1 MLVLANAHFDF
12 NGYIETGNAKPAQ
25 SGRREDR
32 GGELP
37 NEIEALSLSAMDM
50 KRFWV
55 TIFLA
60 LVIVGGSWILLNQD
74 RIKQS
79 GGLTTFLGQ
88 QLRSNGSNQNGA
100 GFNSSAGFNN
110 GFNSSQNGPFRQ
122 ASNPQ
127 SISNSYAAQNGSGF
141 QNRSAPNRI
150 RIASFKLAGSASQAN
165 PEMAKGIVANICLRN
180 DLIAFQEVDGHRPG
194 WLDELTAE
202 IARQSNGRAIYK
214 HASDHVRVARN
225 EPQYAFVYNAATL
238 DLDMG
243 HTYTVA
249 DPDNI
254 LVREPLVG
262 WFRTRLVSQNEA
274 FTFTVANIQ
283 LDRKHPGN
291 EIAYL
296 GNLYDAIR
304 RDGRGEDDVIF
315 VGDFKS
321 GDRALKNAQRKF
333 GMTWVVSDQATNTMN
348 DAQYDNLVF
357 NQMATL
363 EFTGNGG
370 VIDFLK
376 FYNLGFRDAMS
387 ISEHMPVWAEFSA
400 SEKVR

>member
-1 MLVLANAHFDF
+1 MTNL
-12 NGYIETGNAKPAQ
+12 NGYAENREGKTGIIQTLQYLTCPNADTKKT
-25 SGRREDR
+25 RFFHV
-32 GGELP
+32 
-37 NEIEALSLSAMDM
+37 AMDM
-50 KRFWV
+50 NKFRT
-55 TIFLA
+55 TILLA
-60 LVIVGGSWILLNQD
+60 VIVVGGSWILINHD
-74 RIKQS
+74 RIEQAGGIVAFFKQK
-79 GGLTTFLGQ
+79 LPV
-88 QLRSNGSNQNGA
+88 NGSGQAYSPQAGNQN
-100 GFNSSAGFNN
+100 SV
-110 GFNSSQNGPFRQ
+110 FRQ
-122 ASNPQ
+122 ASDSRPVLSSDRNLQ
-127 SISNSYAAQNGSGF
+127 ASA
-141 QNRSAPNRI
+141 RSTLSSDRI
-150 RIASFKLAGSASQAN
+150 RIVSFKLAGSKRHPN
-165 PEMAKGIVANICLRN
+165 PTLATGVIADICRRH

-202 IARQSNGRAIYK
+202 IARQSNGQSVYK

-225 EPQYAFVYNAATL
+225 EPQYAFLYNTATL
-238 DLDMG
+238 ALELG

-249 DPDNI
+249 DPDNVLI
-254 LVREPLVG
+254 REPLVG
-262 WFRTRLVSQNEA
+262 WFRTRKARSNEA

-283 LDRKHPGN
+283 LDRKYPGN

-296 GNLYDAIR
+296 GDLYDAIR

-321 GDRALKNAQRKF
+321 GNRALKAAQQRY

-376 FYNLGFRDAMS
+376 VYNLGFQDAMA

-400 SEKVR
+400 VEKVR

>member
-1 MLVLANAHFDF
+1 MS
-12 NGYIETGNAKPAQ
+12 Q
-25 SGRREDR
+25 R
-32 GGELP
+32 
-37 NEIEALSLSAMDM
+37 
-50 KRFWV
+50 
-55 TIFLA
+55 
-60 LVIVGGSWILLNQD
+60 LN
-74 RIKQS
+74 
-79 GGLTTFLGQ
+79 
-88 QLRSNGSNQNGA
+88 SNGSGAYNHARVGPNPRQN
-100 GFNSSAGFNN
+100 N
-110 GFNSSQNGPFRQ
+110 PFRQ
-122 ASNPQ
+122 AS
-127 SISNSYAAQNGSGF
+127 SSNSFGEGSTTHNGS
-141 QNRSAPNRI
+141 QNRHYSNSNRI
-150 RIASFKLAGSASQAN
+150 RIASFKLAGSSLHTN
-165 PEMAKGIVANICLRN
+165 PAMAKGVIADICLRH
-180 DLIAFQEVDGHRPG
+180 DLIAFQEVDGHKPG

-202 IARQSNGRAIYK
+202 IAHQSNGRAIYK

-225 EPQYAFVYNAATL
+225 EPQYAFVYNTATL
-238 DLDMG
+238 DLELG

-249 DPDNI
+249 DPDNV

-262 WFRTRLVSQNEA
+262 WFRTRLANTNEA

-315 VGDFKS
+315 VGDFNS
-321 GDRALKNAQRKF
+321 GDRALRHTQKKY

-376 FYNLGFRDAMS
+376 VYNLGFRDAMA

-400 SEKVR
+400 NEKVH

>member
-1 MLVLANAHFDF
+1 MN
-12 NGYIETGNAKPAQ
+12 K
-25 SGRREDR
+25 
-32 GGELP
+32 
-37 NEIEALSLSAMDM
+37 
-50 KRFWV
+50 FWT

-60 LVIVGGSWILLNQD
+60 IIVVGGTWVLINQD
-74 RIKQS
+74 RIQQA
-79 GGLTTFLGQ
+79 GGLTEFVKQKLPA
-88 QLRSNGSNQNGA
+88 NN
-100 GFNSSAGFNN
+100 FNSDVYVQNRN
-110 GFNSSQNGPFRQ
+110 QNGPFQQ
-122 ASNPQ
+122 ASRPRTLD
-127 SISNSYAAQNGSGF
+127 SPNSSPNGSYPPSVSVG
-141 QNRSAPNRI
+141 NRI
-150 RIASFKLAGSASQAN
+150 RIASFKLAGSTPQSN
-165 PEMAKGIVANICLRN
+165 PALSTGVIADICRRH

-202 IARQSNGRAIYK
+202 IARQSNGQSVYK

-225 EPQYAFVYNAATL
+225 EPQYAFLYNTATL
-238 DLDMG
+238 DLELG

-249 DPDNI
+249 DPDNVLI
-254 LVREPLVG
+254 REPLVG
-262 WFRTRLVSQNEA
+262 WFRARNARTSEA

-321 GDRALKNAQRKF
+321 GDRALKSAQQRY

-376 FYNLGFRDAMS
+376 VYNLGFRDAMA

-400 SEKVR
+400 VEKVR

>member
-1 MLVLANAHFDF
+1 
-12 NGYIETGNAKPAQ
+12 
-25 SGRREDR
+25 
-32 GGELP
+32 
-37 NEIEALSLSAMDM
+37 M
-50 KRFWV
+50 KRFWA

-60 LVIVGGSWILLNQD
+60 LVVVGGSWILLNQD

-79 GGLTTFLGQ
+79 GGLTAFLGQ
-88 QLRSNGSNQNGA
+88 QFKSMGANGTFGSAQNGA
-100 GFNSSAGFNN
+100 KSNTMQG
-110 GFNSSQNGPFRQ
+110 GPFRQ
-122 ASNPQ
+122 ASAPT
-127 SISNSYAAQNGSGF
+127 NSDGLNAAHNRSGF
-141 QNRSAPNRI
+141 PSHSASNRI
-150 RIASFKLAGSASQAN
+150 RIASFKLSESAPQLN
-165 PEMAKGIVANICLRN
+165 PAMTKGVIADICLKH
-180 DLIAFQEVDGHRPG
+180 DLIAFQEVNGHKPG

-202 IARQSNGRAIYK
+202 ISRQSNGQAIYR

-225 EPQYAFVYNAATL
+225 EPQYAFVYNTATL
-238 DLDMG
+238 DLEMG

-249 DPDNI
+249 DPDNV

-262 WFRTRLVSQNEA
+262 WFRTRLANQSEA

-296 GNLYDAIR
+296 GSLYDAIR

-321 GDRALKNAQRKF
+321 GDRALKNTQRKY

-348 DAQYDNLVF
+348 NAQYDNLVF

-376 FYNLGFRDAMS
+376 VYNLGFRDAMA

-400 SEKVR
+400 SEKVH

>member
-1 MLVLANAHFDF
+1 
-12 NGYIETGNAKPAQ
+12 
-25 SGRREDR
+25 
-32 GGELP
+32 
-37 NEIEALSLSAMDM
+37 M
-50 KRFWV
+50 KKFWA

-60 LVIVGGSWILLNQD
+60 LVVVGGSWILLNQD
-74 RIKQS
+74 RIQEA
-79 GGLTTFLGQ
+79 GGLTAFARQRLS
-88 QLRSNGSNQNGA
+88 SNAANP
-100 GFNSSAGFNN
+100 NN
-110 GFNSSQNGPFRQ
+110 MDQDSQSTGPFLQ
-122 ASNPQ
+122 AGSKNSVSRPNGNQQPSN
-127 SISNSYAAQNGSGF
+127 IG
-141 QNRSAPNRI
+141 NRALSDRI
-150 RIASFKLAGSASQAN
+150 RIASFKLSGSTQYSN
-165 PEMAKGIVANICLRN
+165 PQLALRVIADICLRH

-202 IARQSNGRAIYK
+202 IARQTNGQLIYR

-225 EPQYAFVYNAATL
+225 EPTYAFLYNTSTL
-238 DLDMG
+238 DLEMG

-249 DPDNI
+249 DPDNV

-262 WFRTRLVSQNEA
+262 WFRARMAHPNEA

-296 GNLYDAIR
+296 GSLYDAIR

-321 GDRALKNAQRKF
+321 GDRALKNAQAKF

-376 FYNLGFRDAMS
+376 VYNLGFRDAMA

-400 SEKVR
+400 REKVR

>member
-1 MLVLANAHFDF
+1 M
-12 NGYIETGNAKPAQ
+12 NAKPAQ
-25 SGRREDR
+25 SGRGRVR
-32 GGELP
+32 AGELP
-37 NEIEALSLSAMDM
+37 KEMMTLSISALDM
-50 KRFWV
+50 KRFWA

-60 LVIVGGSWILLNQD
+60 LIVVGGSWILLNQD
-74 RIKQS
+74 RIRQS
-79 GGLTTFLGQ
+79 GGLTAFLGEKFK
-88 QLRSNGSNQNGA
+88 SNGA
-100 GFNSSAGFNN
+100 GSFGTAQNSSAPNAL
-110 GFNSSQNGPFRQ
+110 QNGPFRQ
-122 ASNPQ
+122 TSSPRSVDGLNGP
-127 SISNSYAAQNGSGF
+127 QNGSAF
-141 QNRSAPNRI
+141 PNHAAANRI
-150 RIASFKLAGSASQAN
+150 RIASFKLSGSTPQAN
-165 PEMAKGIVANICLRN
+165 PAMTKGVIADICQKH
-180 DLIAFQEVDGHRPG
+180 DLIAFQEVNGHKPG

-202 IARQSNGRAIYK
+202 ISRQSNGRAIYH

-225 EPQYAFVYNAATL
+225 EPQYAFVYNTATL
-238 DLDMG
+238 DLEMG

-249 DPDNI
+249 DPDNV

-262 WFRTRLVSQNEA
+262 WFRTRLANQNEA

-296 GNLYDAIR
+296 GSLYDAIR

-321 GDRALKNAQRKF
+321 GDRALKNAQKKF

-376 FYNLGFRDAMS
+376 VYNLGFRDAMA

-400 SEKVR
+400 SEKIR

>member
-1 MLVLANAHFDF
+1 MKKILTTVVLAL
-12 NGYIETGNAKPAQ
+12 I
-25 SGRREDR
+25 
-32 GGELP
+32 
-37 NEIEALSLSAMDM
+37 
-50 KRFWV
+50 V
-55 TIFLA
+55 
-60 LVIVGGSWILLNQD
+60 VGGIWILVNKDQID
-74 RIKQS
+74 QA
-79 GGLTTFLGQ
+79 GGI
-88 QLRSNGSNQNGA
+88 
-100 GFNSSAGFNN
+100 
-110 GFNSSQNGPFRQ
+110 SQYVRARLPDTGKSVFEQ
-122 ASNPQ
+122 AS
-127 SISNSYAAQNGSGF
+127 YAKQPEPNQRTGPSAQPHHPTN
-141 QNRSAPNRI
+141 NRI
-150 RIASFKLAGSASQAN
+150 RIASFKLSSAAKDLN
-165 PEMAKGIVANICLRN
+165 PGLAREVIADICLHH

-194 WLDELTAE
+194 WLDELIAE
-202 IARQSNGRAIYK
+202 ISRRTDGKAIYR

-225 EPQYAFVYNAATL
+225 EAQYAFVYNAATL
-238 DLDMG
+238 ELVMG

-262 WFRTRLVSQNEA
+262 WFRARTVASHEA

-283 LDRKHPGN
+283 LDRNHPGN

-304 RDGRGEDDVIF
+304 RDGRGEDDIII
-315 VGDFKS
+315 VGDFKA
-321 GDRALKNAQRKF
+321 GDRALRTTQKRY

-376 FYNLGFRDAMS
+376 LYNLGFRDAMA

-400 SEKVR
+400 REKIN

>member
-1 MLVLANAHFDF
+1 MHHWQNRQVFKPSILWAQECRFDLMHLS
-12 NGYIETGNAKPAQ
+12 I
-25 SGRREDR
+25 S
-32 GGELP
+32 
-37 NEIEALSLSAMDM
+37 ALDM
-50 KRFWV
+50 KRFWA

-60 LVIVGGSWILLNQD
+60 LVVVGGSWILLNQD
-74 RIKQS
+74 QIKQAGGLSAFLSQRLKSDGSFGSFANS
-79 GGLTTFLGQ
+79 GGPNNGQ
-88 QLRSNGSNQNGA
+88 SSPFHQASTSQSNGGS
-100 GFNSSAGFNN
+100 N
-110 GFNSSQNGPFRQ
+110 GF
-122 ASNPQ
+122 
-127 SISNSYAAQNGSGF
+127 QNGSYV
-141 QNRSAPNRI
+141 QSPVASNRI
-150 RIASFKLAGSASQAN
+150 RIASFKLAGSTPQSN
-165 PEMAKGIVANICLRN
+165 PAMTKGIVADICLRH

-202 IARQSNGRAIYK
+202 IRRRSNGRAVYK
-214 HASDHVRVARN
+214 HASDHVRVARD
-225 EPQYAFVYNAATL
+225 EPQYAFVYNTATL
-238 DLDMG
+238 DLEMG

-249 DPDNI
+249 DPDNV

-262 WFRTRLVSQNEA
+262 WFRTRTVHPNEA

-296 GNLYDAIR
+296 GSLYDAIR

-315 VGDFKS
+315 IGDFKS

-376 FYNLGFRDAMS
+376 VYNLGFRDAMA

-400 SEKVR
+400 SEKVH

>member
-1 MLVLANAHFDF
+1 
-12 NGYIETGNAKPAQ
+12 
-25 SGRREDR
+25 
-32 GGELP
+32 
-37 NEIEALSLSAMDM
+37 MDM
-50 KRFWV
+50 KRFWT

-60 LVIVGGSWILLNQD
+60 LVVVGGSWILLNQD
-74 RIKQS
+74 QIKQS
-79 GGLTTFLGQ
+79 GGLSAFLGQ
-88 QLRSNGSNQNGA
+88 QLKSNGPYQNH
-100 GFNSSAGFNN
+100 AGFNN
-110 GFNSSQNGPFRQ
+110 GTGNSQNGPFRQ
-122 ASNPQ
+122 ASAPR
-127 SISNSYAAQNGSGF
+127 SIIGSNASHNGSGY
-141 QNRSAPNRI
+141 QYRSAPNRI
-150 RIASFKLAGSASQAN
+150 RIASFKLAGSAAQSN
-165 PEMAKGIVANICLRN
+165 PTMTKEVVADICLRN
-180 DLIAFQEVDGHRPG
+180 DLVAFQEVDGHRPG
-194 WLDELTAE
+194 WLDELTTE
-202 IARQSNGRAIYK
+202 IARQTNGRAIYK

-225 EPQYAFVYNAATL
+225 EPQYAFVYNTATL

-249 DPDNI
+249 DPDNV

-262 WFRTRLVSQNEA
+262 WFRTRLVNQNEA

-296 GNLYDAIR
+296 GSLYDAIR

-321 GDRALKNAQRKF
+321 GDRALKKAQKRY

-376 FYNLGFRDAMS
+376 VYNLGFRDAMA

>member
-1 MLVLANAHFDF
+1 MPIRYDVSLFS
-12 NGYIETGNAKPAQ
+12 GN
-25 SGRREDR
+25 S
-32 GGELP
+32 
-37 NEIEALSLSAMDM
+37 M
-50 KRFWV
+50 KKFWT

-60 LVIVGGSWILLNQD
+60 LIVVGGIWILVNQD

-79 GGLTTFLGQ
+79 GGLSAFLSQ
-88 QLRSNGSNQNGA
+88 RLNSNSSYQNGA
-100 GFNSSAGFNN
+100 SFNSGANGGFNSGFNSSFND
-110 GFNSSQNGPFRQ
+110 QNGPFRQ
-122 ASNPQ
+122 ASNLR
-127 SISNSYAAQNGSGF
+127 SINNSNALQNGSGF

-150 RIASFKLAGSASQAN
+150 RIASFKLAGSAPQTN
-165 PEMAKGIVANICLRN
+165 PIMTKEIVANICLQN
-180 DLIAFQEVDGHRPG
+180 DLVAFQEVDGHRPG
-194 WLDELTAE
+194 WLDELTTE
-202 IARQSNGRAIYK
+202 ISRQSNGRAIYK

-238 DLDMG
+238 ELDAG
-243 HTYTVA
+243 NTYTVA
-249 DPDNI
+249 DPDNV

-262 WFRTRLVSQNEA
+262 WFRTRLVSQDEA

-291 EIAYL
+291 ELVYL
-296 GNLYDAIR
+296 GSLYDAIR

-321 GDRALKNAQRKF
+321 GDRGLKSAQQRY
-333 GMTWVVSDQATNTMN
+333 GMTWVISDQATNTMN

-376 FYNLGFRDAMS
+376 VYNLGFRDAMA

-400 SEKVR
+400 SEKIR

>member
-1 MLVLANAHFDF
+1 MPIRYDVSLFS
-12 NGYIETGNAKPAQ
+12 GNA
-25 SGRREDR
+25 
-32 GGELP
+32 
-37 NEIEALSLSAMDM
+37 M
-50 KRFWV
+50 KKFWT

-60 LVIVGGSWILLNQD
+60 LVVVGGIWILLNQD
-74 RIKQS
+74 RIKEA
-79 GGLTTFLGQ
+79 GGLGAFVRQSFPTNSPAQNNFV
-88 QLRSNGSNQNGA
+88 QNG
-100 GFNSSAGFNN
+100 NN
-110 GFNSSQNGPFRQ
+110 EYQRNPFQQASSQQTSRN
-122 ASNPQ
+122 SNP
-127 SISNSYAAQNGSGF
+127 SHNGTV
-141 QNRSAPNRI
+141 NRNPLLPNRI
-150 RIASFKLAGSASQAN
+150 RIASFKLAGSTPQPN
-165 PEMAKGIVANICLRN
+165 PKLSTGVIADICRRH

-202 IARQSNGRAIYK
+202 ISRQSNGQSVYR

-225 EPQYAFVYNAATL
+225 EPQYAFLYNAATL
-238 DLDMG
+238 ELEMG

-249 DPDNI
+249 DPDDI

-262 WFRTRLVSQNEA
+262 WFRARMAHPKEA

-321 GDRALKNAQRKF
+321 GDRGLKKTQQRF
-333 GMTWVVSDQATNTMN
+333 GMTWVVTDQATNTMN
-348 DAQYDNLVF
+348 DAQFDNLVF

-376 FYNLGFRDAMS
+376 AYNLGFRDAMA
-387 ISEHMPVWAEFSA
+387 ISQHMPVWAEFS
-400 SEKVR
+400 SVEKVR

>member
-1 MLVLANAHFDF
+1 
-12 NGYIETGNAKPAQ
+12 
-25 SGRREDR
+25 
-32 GGELP
+32 
-37 NEIEALSLSAMDM
+37 M
-50 KRFWV
+50 KKFWA
-55 TIFLA
+55 TLFLA
-60 LVIVGGSWILLNQD
+60 LVVVGGSWILLNQD
-74 RIKQS
+74 RIKQA
-79 GGLTTFLGQ
+79 GGLTAFAGQ
-88 QLRSNGSNQNGA
+88 QLKGLGSNANGVPSESRDSPFLQASSPRSFNGSINQQQ
-100 GFNSSAGFNN
+100 SS
-110 GFNSSQNGPFRQ
+110 SSQNHLN
-122 ASNPQ
+122 A
-127 SISNSYAAQNGSGF
+127 
-141 QNRSAPNRI
+141 NRI
-150 RIASFKLAGSASQAN
+150 RIASFKLAGSTPQTKPAMS
-165 PEMAKGIVANICLRN
+165 KGVIADICLRH
-180 DLIAFQEVDGHRPG
+180 DLVAFQEVDGHRPG

-202 IARQSNGRAIYK
+202 ISRLSNGSAVYK

-225 EPQYAFVYNAATL
+225 EPQYAFVYNTATL
-238 DLDMG
+238 DLEMG

-249 DPDNI
+249 DPDNV

-262 WFRTRLVSQNEA
+262 WFRTRTVHPNEA

-283 LDRKHPGN
+283 LDRVHPGN

-321 GDRALKNAQRKF
+321 GDRALQTAQQRY
-333 GMTWVVSDQATNTMN
+333 GMTWVISDQATNTMN

-376 FYNLGFRDAMS
+376 VYNLGFRDAMA

-400 SEKVR
+400 REKIR